1 MAIYHFP
8 VMLYSVQTFGKFG
21 KKRRK
26 RENFQSTKK
35 KVRGKYIHIMLFDSI
50 YPARY
55 SLLGHSDLRNQA
67 WNRPSKVQ
75 IAPQRSGLGR

>member
-1 MAIYHFP
+1 
-8 VMLYSVQTFGKFG
+8 MLLQCPDIVGNVKKAE
-21 KKRRK
+21 KKRKIFRK
-26 RENFQSTKK
+26 IYTMFLN
-35 KVRGKYIHIMLFDSI
+35 II

>member
-1 MAIYHFP
+1 MLLQCLDIWEIGKNGEKGKIFTVYSKKGERKIYLMF
-8 VMLYSVQTFGKFG
+8 LD
-21 KKRRK
+21 
-26 RENFQSTKK
+26 
-35 KVRGKYIHIMLFDSI
+35 IL
-50 YPARY
+50 YPAIY